1 MLILSKFI
9 ILNPR
14 TGLSKAIK
22 ANEWSMTQLLAISAF
37 YANIDW
43 EIHKIYERQ

>member
-1 MLILSKFI
+1 MHVLTRFI
-9 ILNPR
+9 ILNPK

-22 ANEWSMTQLLAISAF
+22 ANEWPIAQLLAISVF
-37 YANIDW
+37 YTNIGW